1 MSNQSDTVQRL
12 SRLLSERA
20 PRRTIIR
27 ASLGNGQGVVAHP
40 TLDDSAFARLHDN
53 DSTLVVARNLTTPML
68 DGIPV
73 DIERVLLH
81 SKVFYTVVGLTQGI
95 QFQGGSQPY
104 ANLMLHAYTH
114 EPGGYDPV
122 GTGILSAVQTAV
134 DYTVAPGVTYIG
146 VTSTGAIRNIYLPDA
161 TVAGNGY
168 IVIVKDEAGG
178 ASANNIRVTP
188 IASQQVDTGGA
199 GIYYAITSNRGSVML
214 IASGGNWYVIVS
226 EP

>member
-27 ASLGNGQGVVAHP
+27 ASLGNGNGVVEHP
-40 TLDDSAFARLHDN
+40 TLDDSAYARLHDN

-73 DIERVLLH
+73 DVERVLLH

-114 EPGGYDPV
+114 EPGGYDAV
-122 GTGILSAVQTAV
+122 SGGVLSHVQTAT
-134 DYTVAPGVTYIG
+134 DYTMQASDRYIG
-146 VTSTGAIRNIYLPDA
+146 VTSTGTLRIVSLVDA
-161 TVAGNGY
+161 TTLENGTLL
-168 IVIVKDEAGG
+168 VVKDEGGG
-178 ASANNIRVTP
+178 AAAFNVRVTP
-188 IASQQVDTGGA
+188 FGSQAIDGTASYYSIAA
-199 GIYYAITSNRGSVML
+199 NRGAVTLVVSN
-214 IASGGNWYVIVS
+214 GNWAIQSVY
-226 EP
+226 P